1 MTCRCGE
8 ELTLDCPERKAL
20 MRGKQGSE
28 DGSGSLDG
36 GRNCQSREQQ
46 SLEAG
51 RDRWTGSFLYQS
63 LQGHLSPGGLA
74 RLRTTRTEEARGL
87 VSGQQALLIC
97 CPSDFRT
104 HHLQEG
110 MTSVALYCGILH

>member
-1 MTCRCGE
+1 MG
-8 ELTLDCPERKAL
+8 
-20 MRGKQGSE
+20 GKQGSE
-28 DGSGSLDG
+28 DGSGSLDR

-51 RDRWTGSFLYQS
+51 RDRWTGSFFYQS
-63 LQGHLSPGGLA
+63 LQRPLSPGGPA
-74 RLRTTRTEEARGL
+74 GGGGGGRLRTTRTEEARGL
-87 VSGQQALLIC
+87 VSGQQTQLIC

-110 MTSVALYCGILH
+110 MTSVAPHCGILH